1 MATNYFI
8 APKTSVETELN
19 AMTLPAAIVSKM
31 LSSFGDTVK
40 VVNFNNA
47 DPASPLTAPT
57 GDSVKGHD
65 LVLIDPIDTVDLS
78 GISAENIAGVDAFV
92 FTTDENVN
100 FTLSGSNT
108 LSFKGVVTTNAGADI
123 INLNSDVG
131 VTVSSGYGNDS
142 ITVGSGNDYVI
153 AGVGND
159 TINTGAG
166 NDTVFTAEGNDY
178 VNSGEGNDY
187 INTGAGNDTVFAG
200 AGNDTIVTGA
210 GNDSI
215 STGAGN
221 DNVATGDGDDSVY
234 VGSGNDSVNTG
245 VGSDIV
251 KLAAGFIGNAQFNG
265 GTGVGSDTLDLR
277 NVVITDVYETTGVA
291 FQTGVTLMITLDDH
305 SVIEA
310 TNFESFIYD
319 SSTVDVDGG
328 IVTVGVSQFVGHDF
342 SV

>member
-1 MATNYFI
+1 M
-8 APKTSVETELN
+8 
-19 AMTLPAAIVSKM
+19 
-31 LSSFGDTVK
+31 
-40 VVNFNNA
+40 
-47 DPASPLTAPT
+47 
-57 GDSVKGHD
+57 
-65 LVLIDPIDTVDLS
+65 DLS
-78 GISAENIAGVDAFV
+78 GISAKNIAGIDAFV
-92 FTTDENVN
+92 FTTSENVD

-108 LSFKGVVTTNAGADI
+108 LSFKGVVTTDAGDDTI
-123 INLNSDVG
+123 KLNSKVG
-131 VTVSSGYGNDS
+131 VTVSSGDGNDS
-142 ITVGSGNDYVI
+142 ITTGSGKDYVI
-153 AGVGND
+153 AGAGND
-159 TINTGAG
+159 TVNTGAG
-166 NDTVFTAEGNDY
+166 NDTVFAGDGDDY
-178 VNSGEGNDY
+178 INSGAGNDY
-187 INTGAGNDTVFAG
+187 INTGAGNDSVFAG

-210 GNDSI
+210 GNDSV

-221 DNVATGDGDDSVY
+221 DNVATGNGDDSVY

-251 KLAAGFIGNAQFNG
+251 KLAAGFSGNAQFNG

-277 NVVITDVYETTGVA
+277 NVVITDVD
-291 FQTGVTLMITLDDH
+291 QTGVILTITLDDH

>member
-1 MATNYFI
+1 MATTNYSTT
-8 APKTSVETELN
+8 KSSVETELN
-19 AMTLPAAIVSKM
+19 SMDLPPAIVDKMLKSFGSIVRVVDFNNSDPAAP
-31 LSSFGDTVK
+31 LS
-40 VVNFNNA
+40 
-47 DPASPLTAPT
+47 APT

-65 LVLIDPIDTVDLS
+65 LVLIDPIGAVDLS
-78 GISAENIAGVDAFV
+78 GISAKNIAGVDAFV
-92 FTTDENVN
+92 FTTSEDVD

-108 LSFKGVVTTNAGADI
+108 LSFKGVVTTDAGDDTI
-123 INLNSDVG
+123 KLNSKVG
-131 VTVSSGYGNDS
+131 VTVSSGDGNDS
-142 ITVGSGNDYVI
+142 IITGSGKDYVM
-153 AGVGND
+153 A
-159 TINTGAG
+159 GAG
-166 NDTVFTAEGNDY
+166 NDTLNTGA
-178 VNSGEGNDY
+178 GNDY
-187 INTGAGNDTVFAG
+187 INTGAGDDSVSAG

-210 GNDSI
+210 GNDSV

-245 VGSDIV
+245 AGSDVV
-251 KLAAGFIGNAQFNG
+251 KLAAGFSGDAKFNG

-277 NVVITDVYETTGVA
+277 NVVITDVD
-291 FQTGVTLMITLDDH
+291 QTGAILTITLDDH

-319 SSTVDVDGG
+319 SSTVDIDGG